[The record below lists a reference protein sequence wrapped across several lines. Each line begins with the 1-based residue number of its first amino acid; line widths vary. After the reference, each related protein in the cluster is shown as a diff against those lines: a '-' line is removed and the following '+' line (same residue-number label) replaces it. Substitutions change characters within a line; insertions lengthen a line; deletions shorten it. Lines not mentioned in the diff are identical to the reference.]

1 MCRVEDTGFP
11 RLSVLLSVT
20 AAGFSPFGLPSFR
33 RHEASKRQ
41 HPSTAAMQIETLAA
55 QDARNTPA
63 QDIRAP
69 AIARPPVRV
78 PAFVRGA
85 GLFLRPA
92 LNGAPNLRSET

>member
-55 QDARNTPA
+55 QDARNTLP
-63 QDIRAP
+63 RTSE
-69 AIARPPVRV
+69 
-78 PAFVRGA
+78 
-85 GLFLRPA
+85 L
-92 LNGAPNLRSET
+92 LRSLDLPSGFPPSFVVPGCSFARR

>member
-1 MCRVEDTGFP
+1 
-11 RLSVLLSVT
+11 
-20 AAGFSPFGLPSFR
+20 
-33 RHEASKRQ
+33 
-41 HPSTAAMQIETLAA
+41 MQIETLAA